1 MITDIQPLEELTLLE
16 KLYLNRNKI
25 SVVEAL
31 KKLTSLQVVGLF
43 HNEIF
48 NAQRTLEI
56 FAYLGINYKL
66 REISIDG
73 NPISSTTRFKN

>member
-1 MITDIQPLEELTLLE
+1 MISDIQPVSELTLLQ

-31 KKLTSLQVVGLF
+31 KKLTSLEVIGLF
-43 HNEIF
+43 HNEVF
-48 NAQRTLEI
+48 NGQKTLEI